1 MELFEVTIKSLNRLN
16 DEKGIID
23 FGVSED
29 LCDLIDEITVVAELT
44 LKNMQTGK
52 VFRIFG
58 ENGNY

>member
-1 MELFEVTIKSLNRLN
+1 MLLFEVTIKSLYRLN

-44 LKNMQTGK
+44 LKKYANRKGISNT
-52 VFRIFG
+52 
-58 ENGNY
+58 